1 MIGLYSLVIAGR
13 AVKKSGLPAGRK
25 IISAGKTCVGVAVRG
40 ACLPYSVPIACIR
53 AFGTSAGSIATY
65 GLDAACNIVS
75 EVPLMG
81 QVRVFS
87 QHTQRSSRGGH
98 FHVCKLA
105 LARLQGNVLADLS
118 EEDLKDAYLQLGLDF
133 QVSKWMWLELQNQVR
148 VAGSEVSKMHKHIP
162 CWLLRKSSHAA
173 ALAFQGTTSTLTV

>member
-1 MIGLYSLVIAGR
+1 M
-13 AVKKSGLPAGRK
+13 
-25 IISAGKTCVGVAVRG
+25 
-40 ACLPYSVPIACIR
+40 
-53 AFGTSAGSIATY
+53 
-65 GLDAACNIVS
+65 
-75 EVPLMG
+75 
-81 QVRVFS
+81 
-87 QHTQRSSRGGH
+87 
-98 FHVCKLA
+98 
-105 LARLQGNVLADLS
+105 QGNVLADLS